1 VQWTRQL
8 AEEKGGPMP
17 SEAELVARTK
27 KTLLLLLK
35 RERAERAVRPGGS
48 GRDGSPSARR
58 PHTIAT
64 TTEGRSP

>member
-1 VQWTRQL
+1 
-8 AEEKGGPMP
+8 MP